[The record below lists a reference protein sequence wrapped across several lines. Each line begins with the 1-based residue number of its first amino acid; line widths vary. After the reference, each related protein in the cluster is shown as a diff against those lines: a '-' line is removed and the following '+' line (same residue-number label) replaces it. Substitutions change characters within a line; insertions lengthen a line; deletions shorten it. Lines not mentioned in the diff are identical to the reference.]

1 LTRYIYIDKIISII
15 KYPFQKG
22 RDEMNGY
29 SEKTKPT
36 IKAIP
41 EPTLRRLPIYYQ
53 YLKKIQ
59 SIKKSEYISCTQ
71 IGNELNILPIQVR
84 KDLEITEASGKPKL
98 GYGVKELLC
107 TIEDFLGWNNSNDA
121 YLVGAGNLGSA
132 LLGYLGFKEYGIN
145 IIAAFDSDETKAG
158 TEIHGKKVFHVGKLP
173 EMIRRMGIKI
183 GILTVPAHCAQELT
197 DLLVEAGIH
206 AIWNFSP
213 VKVMVPQG
221 IIVQHENLASSLV
234 VLSKKLAMSI
244 KTERQ

>member
-1 LTRYIYIDKIISII
+1 
-15 KYPFQKG
+15 
-22 RDEMNGY
+22 M
-29 SEKTKPT
+29 
-36 IKAIP
+36 
-41 EPTLRRLPIYYQ
+41 
-53 YLKKIQ
+53 
-59 SIKKSEYISCTQ
+59 
-71 IGNELNILPIQVR
+71 
-84 KDLEITEASGKPKL
+84 
-98 GYGVKELLC
+98 LC
-107 TIEDFLGWNNSNDA
+107 NIEDFLGWNNTNDA
-121 YLVGAGNLGSA
+121 YLVGVGNLGSA
-132 LLGYLGFKEYGIN
+132 LLGYLGFKEYGIH

-213 VKVMVPQG
+213 VKIMVPQG